1 MTILKNYLEA
11 KVNSRGNKNLNYLSS
26 FFSETE
32 LSILSEKTI
41 SIVGTNGKSSTAN
54 NIAMLLEGL
63 DKSYIV
69 FTSPHLY
76 DYKERITAHK
86 DLNLNQYIEYL
97 EKFELENNIILGYFE
112 STFLIAAKA
121 FLHNDLDYFICEAG
135 IGGKYDTT
143 SIIQSKT
150 VVLTSIGLDHTD
162 ILGNKITDILDQ
174 KIYVSN
180 NIETLFVSVLNE
192 DLIEIIKSEYTNYS
206 KSIFLSE
213 YLDNKNISFSKLI
226 FKDLNYYLSLMVVDL
241 LLQDIKYA
249 DLTNIKIKEAKGRFE
264 IVNDSPVKIIDGAH
278 NYEGV
283 EILLRN
289 YENKYGNLN
298 TDIFLGFKK
307 GKDINNILKLII
319 GKTNYNLH
327 LIEDDTFFDQEITKE
342 IGYLLDKHSKNYKI
356 ASLEQFKKNKNPSI
370 LLGSLYL
377 IGEYK
382 KREL

>member
-1 MTILKNYLEA
+1 MTNLKNYLEA

-32 LSILSEKTI
+32 LSILSKKTI

-54 NIAMLLEGL
+54 NIAMLLGGL
-63 DKSYIV
+63 DKSYIA

-76 DYKERITAHK
+76 DYMERITAHK

-97 EKFELENNIILGYFE
+97 ENFELENNIILGYFE

-121 FLHNDLDYFICEAG
+121 FLHNDFDYFICEAG

-180 NIETLFVSVLNE
+180 NIETLFVSVLND
-192 DLIEIIKSEYTNYS
+192 DLIKIIKSEYTNYS

-213 YLDNKNISFSKLI
+213 YLNSKNISFSKLI

-289 YENKYGNLN
+289 YENKYGHLN

-307 GKDINNILKLII
+307 GKDINNILNLII

-342 IGYLLDKHSKNYKI
+342 IGYLLDKYGKNYKI